1 MDSKFYVKVKCQEEN
16 YLCQNSTNNSL
27 LDPLNQKPMNSIQN
41 YLPSNINIRN
51 IQPSDNPE
59 LAVIVRNT
67 LTEFG
72 ANVPGTVFFDPT
84 TDALYELFQTPKS
97 AYFVAEAD
105 GKLLGGGGIY
115 PTEGLPNGICELVK
129 MYLLPEARGIGLGR
143 MLMER
148 CFETARNNGF
158 RQIYLETLPEL
169 NLAVKVYE
177 KFGFEYLSAPLGDT
191 KHFGCGL
198 WMLKKL

>member
-1 MDSKFYVKVKCQEEN
+1 M
-16 YLCQNSTNNSL
+16 NSTQNQL
-27 LDPLNQKPMNSIQN
+27 LSTIC
-41 YLPSNINIRN
+41 IRT

-72 ANVPGTVFFDPT
+72 ANVPGTVYFDPT
-84 TDALYELFQTPKS
+84 TDALFELFQTPKS
-97 AYFVAEAD
+97 AYFVAEAK
-105 GKLLGGGGIY
+105 GKIVGGGGIY
-115 PTEGLPNGICELVK
+115 PTEGLPEGTCELVK

-143 MLMER
+143 TLIER
-148 CFETARNNGF
+148 CLETGRANGF
-158 RQIYLETLPEL
+158 QQMYLETLPEL
-169 NLAVKVYE
+169 HLAVKVYE
-177 KFGFEYLSAPLGDT
+177 KFGFEYLSAPLGDS